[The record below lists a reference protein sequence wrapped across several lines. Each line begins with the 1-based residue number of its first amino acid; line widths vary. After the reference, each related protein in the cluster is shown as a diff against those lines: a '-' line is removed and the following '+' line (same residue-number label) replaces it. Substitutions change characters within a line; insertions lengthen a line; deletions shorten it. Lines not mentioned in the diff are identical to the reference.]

1 MRKPVYAIYKQ
12 QRRRSACASAQSD
25 QRLCCCIM
33 AAFRYP
39 DRTRPNSGPDQII
52 LVLKI
57 STEPIRS
64 WCCLHIHAK
73 FWSAAAVDNSGPI
86 SVS

>member
-1 MRKPVYAIYKQ
+1 MGNVIYHINDENYEGDKLY
-12 QRRRSACASAQSD
+12 SAFTCYQVEI
-25 QRLCCCIM
+25 L

-39 DRTRPNSGPDQII
+39 HRTRPNSGPDQII
-52 LVLKI
+52 LVLKV

-64 WCCLHIHAK
+64 WCCLHILAK
-73 FWSAAAVDNSGPI
+73 FWSAAAVDNSVPI

>member
-1 MRKPVYAIYKQ
+1 MKYEKVISLLVKYFTLDDINTISLENNSK
-12 QRRRSACASAQSD
+12 
-25 QRLCCCIM
+25 LM

-39 DRTRPNSGPDQII
+39 HGTRPNSGPDQII
-52 LVLKI
+52 LVLKA

-64 WCCLHIHAK
+64 WCCLHIHAR
-73 FWSAAAVDNSGPI
+73 FWSIAAVDNSGPI